1 MSHDRIRFMHALFLP
16 GVEVADSAPW
26 HPHLDVYRTPTGWL
40 LKYELAGVRAED
52 IQLEALGGMLTL
64 RGTRRDAVLEGACGS
79 IIHHRMEISYH
90 RFERVVQLPCDVKAA
105 EIVTELRDGL
115 LLVRITPQPQPN
127 SSTEVDR

>member
-26 HPHLDVYRTPTGWL
+26 HPHVDVYRTATGWL

-52 IQLEALGGMLTL
+52 IHLDALGSTLTL
-64 RGTRRDAVLEGACGS
+64 RGRRRDAVLEGSCGTV
-79 IIHHRMEISYH
+79 IHHRMEISYN

-105 EIVTELRDGL
+105 EIETELREGL
-115 LLVRITPQPQPN
+115 LLVRITPSSPSQP
-127 SSTEVDR
+127 SGEVDS